1 MTTDC
6 VRVVADSP
14 GRTARVAA
22 AVAEHLRAGD
32 VVLLHGEL
40 AAGKTTFVT
49 AAAAALGSPD
59 QVTSPTF
66 MLAQFYAGGR
76 VPVLHLD
83 TYRLTGVAEYRDLGL
98 EEQLAESV
106 TFVEW
111 GGLVAAE
118 LPEHLAV
125 TLRPDPADE
134 QSRVITIEAHGA
146 RWAGVPGLVED
157 ELRAEA
163 AA

>member
-1 MTTDC
+1 MTTDSF
-6 VRVVADSP
+6 RVVADSP

-22 AVAEHLRAGD
+22 AVAGHLRAGD

-66 MLAQFYAGGR
+66 MLAQFYPGGR

-98 EEQLAESV
+98 EEHLAESV

-111 GGLVAAE
+111 GGLVADE
-118 LPEHLAV
+118 LPEHLAI
-125 TLRPDPADE
+125 TLQVAGE
-134 QSRVITIEAHGA
+134 QSRAITIAAHGA
-146 RWAGVPGLVED
+146 RWAGVPGLIEA
-157 ELRAEA
+157 ELLAEA
-163 AA
+163 VA

>member
-1 MTTDC
+1 MTTDSF
-6 VRVVADSP
+6 RVTAESP
-14 GRTARVAA
+14 SRTARVAA
-22 AVAEHLRAGD
+22 AVARHLHAGD
-32 VVLLHGEL
+32 VVLLHGAL

-49 AAAAALGSPD
+49 AAAAALGSPE

-83 TYRLTGVAEYRDLGL
+83 TYRLADVAEFRDLGL

-111 GGLVAAE
+111 GGLVEGE
-118 LPEHLAV
+118 LPERLAI
-125 TLRPDPADE
+125 TLDLAGADA
-134 QSRVITIEAHGA
+134 RDITITAHGA
-146 RWAGVPGLVED
+146 RWAGVPGLIET

>member
-1 MTTDC
+1 MTTDSF
-6 VRVVADSP
+6 RVAADSP
-14 GRTARVAA
+14 SRTARVAA
-22 AVAEHLRAGD
+22 AVAGHLRAGD

-49 AAAAALGSPD
+49 AAAAALGAPE

-66 MLAQFYAGGR
+66 MLAQFYPGGR

-98 EEQLAESV
+98 EEHLTESV

-125 TLRPDPADE
+125 TLEPDPADE
-134 QSRVITIEAHGA
+134 QGRIIIVTAHGA
-146 RWAGVPGLVED
+146 RWAGVPGLIED
-157 ELRAEA
+157 ELLAEA
-163 AA
+163 A

>member
-1 MTTDC
+1 MTTDSF
-6 VRVVADSP
+6 RVVADSP
-14 GRTARVAA
+14 HRTARVAV
-22 AVAEHLRAGD
+22 AVAGQLRAGD
-32 VVLLHGEL
+32 VVLLYGDL

-83 TYRLTGVAEYRDLGL
+83 TYRLAAVAEFRDLGL
-98 EEQLAESV
+98 DEQLADSV
-106 TFVEW
+106 TLVEW
-111 GGLVAAE
+111 GGLVEGE

-125 TLRPDPADE
+125 TLEPAGE
-134 QSRVITIEAHGA
+134 TSRAITVTAHGP
-146 RWAGVPGLVED
+146 RWAGVPGLIEST
-157 ELRAEA
+157 LLAEA
-163 AA
+163 V